1 MRRVAICVLALVG
14 CAAPAAVPPAP
25 APAPATASPTAPG
38 PAVRANISDATLRT
52 ELTAFAADSFRG
64 RETGTPDVDRAARFL
79 ADRLGKMGAEPAGD
93 SGYLQRVPLV
103 REYIAPRTSFT
114 VTEAVRTSALAAGTD
129 LVPILSPGEGLY
141 TKHRAEGDVVFA
153 GYGMTTPTRDDLAGL
168 DLRDKIVVVVN
179 GAPAGTDSAA
189 RTQLE
194 SQEGIGLRL
203 QRILPQRPAGVVV
216 LMTGR
221 GESFYRQ
228 IAPEILRTVS
238 AATPAPPTDDAQRQL
253 PMLLL
258 GVARPGSPLLPAGW
272 PSDDRPRPLAGRRF
286 AGRVEVARDPFTA
299 YNVVAVVRG
308 SDPALSRTYVALGA
322 HYDHI
327 GIQTPVG
334 GDSIANGADD
344 DGSGSIALLEIA
356 RSLTRAAH
364 RPLRSTLFVWHTG
377 EEKGLLG
384 SAHFAERPTVPVDS
398 IVAQINADMIGRN
411 GAASADTPPRAGAEN
426 TLFIVGPSAAPNNQS
441 RVLGQVVDSVNARQ
455 ATPFTFNREWDSPT
469 HPERIYF
476 RSDHYSYAK
485 KGIPIVFFT
494 TGLHEDYHKVSD
506 EPSKIDYAKLARVA
520 ALMHDIAV
528 AVGNRRTRP
537 R

>member
-1 MRRVAICVLALVG
+1 MRRLALCVVG
-14 CAAPAAVPPAP
+14 LAACAAPAPGSPAPTPAPPAA
-25 APAPATASPTAPG
+25 APAAAT
-38 PAVRANISDATLRT
+38 RANISDATLRA

-64 RETGTPDVDRAARFL
+64 RETGTADVDRAARFL
-79 ADRLGKMGAEPAGD
+79 VDRLRAMGAEPAGD
-93 SGYLQRVPLV
+93 SGYFHRVPLV
-103 REYIAPRTSFT
+103 REYLGPGTSFT
-114 VTEAVRTSALAAGTD
+114 VAEGGRPSTLAVGRD
-129 LVPILSPGEGLY
+129 VVPILSPGEGMY
-141 TKHRAEGDVVFA
+141 TKHRAEGDLVFA

-179 GAPAGTDSAA
+179 SAPPAADSAT
-189 RTQLE
+189 RRQLE
-194 SQEGIGLRL
+194 SQDGIALRL

-216 LMTGR
+216 LMTGQ

-228 IAPEILRTVS
+228 LAPEILRTVS
-238 AATPAPPTDDAQRQL
+238 AAMPAPPTDDAQRQF

-258 GVARPGSPLLPAGW
+258 GLARPGSPLLPPGW
-272 PSDDRPRPLAGRRF
+272 PSDDRARVLTGRRF
-286 AGRVEVARDPFTA
+286 GGRVEVVRDPFTA

-327 GIQTPVG
+327 GIQPAVG

-344 DGSGSIALLEIA
+344 DGSGSVALLEIA
-356 RSLTRAAH
+356 RSLTRASQ
-364 RPLRSTLFVWHTG
+364 RPLRSMLFVWHTG

-384 SAHFAERPTVPVDS
+384 SAYFTGHPTVPLDS
-398 IVAQINADMIGRN
+398 VVAQINADMIGRN
-411 GAASADTPPRAGAEN
+411 GAATADAPTPRTGGEN
-426 TLFIVGPSAAPNNQS
+426 TLFIVGPSAAPNSQS
-441 RVLGQVVDSVNARQ
+441 RVLGQVVDSVNALQ

-485 KGIPIVFFT
+485 KGIPIVFLT

-506 EPSKIDYAKLARVA
+506 EPSKIAYAKLARVA
-520 ALMHDIAV
+520 GLMHDIAV
-528 AVGNRRTRP
+528 ALGNRRTRP